1 MKEQCTHVEKLA
13 NTLVR
18 LLNVSM
24 GDELWRVRST
34 FVLGHPEIKIGTYL
48 AKNVKTTGIKNVPL
62 VTPTYTS
69 KLGEKFT

>member
-1 MKEQCTHVEKLA
+1 MKEQCTYVEKLA

-48 AKNVKTTGIKNVPL
+48 ATKLKTTGIKTFTVLVPL
-62 VTPTYTS
+62 VTPT
-69 KLGEKFT
+69 